1 MSFLQALVYFSSEA
15 FSNLVR
21 SWKVSLLAIM
31 TIAVSLFLGGVF
43 LLASTNLRATV
54 DQWRA
59 ESRVVVYLVPQSTD
73 EDRGRLRELAASAP
87 ELEELSLVEPEE
99 ASSRF
104 RSSFPSLADL
114 LEGWGGEPLPAS
126 LELVLNWEQVDRA
139 ELESWSRKLLED
151 PQVAMIDDD
160 RDWLQQL
167 DAVILMLE
175 GLAAIIGLGLLVTA
189 VFTISSVIRLTAYLY
204 QDEIAVMRMVG
215 ATEFFIR
222 GPFYFE
228 GLLQGLCGGTL
239 ATIFLAAGHRL
250 LNDPDDGP
258 TLLLSLVA
266 RSFLTPAQLA
276 MLVLVGGSAGL
287 LGAIASLRRESLGQ
301 TAEPEGWGQDAK

>member
-1 MSFLQALVYFSSEA
+1 LSLFQALIYFSSEA
-15 FSNLVR
+15 LSNLVR

-31 TIAVSLFLGGVF
+31 TIAVSLFLGGAF

-59 ESRVVVYLVPQSTD
+59 ESRVVVYLVPESSEEERQ
-73 EDRGRLRELAASAP
+73 RLHELASSAP
-87 ELEELSLVEPEE
+87 ELEEIRRVEPEE
-99 ASSRF
+99 AASRF

-114 LEGWGGEPLPAS
+114 LEGWGGDPLPAS
-126 LELVLNWEQVDRA
+126 LELVLDWEAVDRA
-139 ELESWSRKLLED
+139 ELDAWTRQLAEE
-151 PQVAMIDDD
+151 PEVAMIDDD

-175 GLAAIIGLGLLVTA
+175 GLAAIIGLGLLITA

-228 GLLQGLCGGTL
+228 GLFQGLCGGTL
-239 ATIFLAAGHRL
+239 ATLFLAAGHRL
-250 LNDPDDGP
+250 LNDPGEGA
-258 TLLLSLVA
+258 TLLISLVA
-266 RSFLTPAQLA
+266 KSFLTPAQLA
-276 MLVLVGGSAGL
+276 MLVLIGGAAGL
-287 LGAIASLRRESLGQ
+287 VGAIASLRRESLGQ
-301 TAEPEGWGQDAK
+301 TAEPDNWARG